1 MLTLQLSA
9 YPHLLLLLSMGSTVL
24 LLRTADDY
32 ASGCHCCKI
41 FDIYG
46 ARRSLRAAPVRV
58 NSAFR
63 AHFTHGF
70 SAL

>member
-9 YPHLLLLLSMGSTVL
+9 YPHLLLLLSVGSTVL

-41 FDIYG
+41 FDMTTEL
-46 ARRSLRAAPVRV
+46 AVRC
-58 NSAFR
+58 
-63 AHFTHGF
+63 
-70 SAL
+70 ALPLCA